1 MPQPWTREDDQT
13 LTRLHADGS
22 TLRGAAKT
30 MGRPLATTQQNA
42 NRLGLQWDRSQTR
55 NATVA
60 KQADNRARRAALEA
74 LLLENAEHLAR
85 QVRQPH
91 EYIEHGGK
99 DFIEVRWQ
107 QDEPTPTDKLKLMQ
121 AAGIGIDRSLRIAE
135 FDADNG
141 AEAVKSMLG
150 GIASA
155 LGIGKP

>member
-1 MPQPWTREDDQT
+1 MSQRWTQEEEQAVR
-13 LTRLHADGS
+13 RLHGEGMS
-22 TLRGAAKT
+22 LRGIAKELD
-30 MGRPLATTQQNA
+30 RPLSTVQMSTARQ
-42 NRLGLQWDRSQTR
+42 GLTFDRSQTR
-55 NATVA
+55 AATVA
-60 KQADNRARRAALEA
+60 KPADNRARRAALEA
-74 LLLENAEHLAR
+74 LMLENAEHLAR

-99 DFIEVRWQ
+99 DFIEVRWE
-107 QDEPTPTDKLKLMQ
+107 QDEPTPSDKLKLMQ
-121 AAGIGIDRSLRIAE
+121 AAGIGVDRSLRIAE